1 MRDMKGIKPPT
12 WSAGE
17 PCHTYGKKEA
27 MAGDITNS
35 FKWIIAGG
43 RTMKRLNRRNKLS
56 LNFSEEKKR
65 TRWLRSGFAG
75 QNLALRPKLDSF
87 RIALDP
93 HNESCL

>member
-1 MRDMKGIKPPT
+1 MRDMKGIKPPA

-27 MAGDITNS
+27 VAGDITNG

-56 LNFSEEKKR
+56 LNFSEEKKNQVAAIR
-65 TRWLRSGFAG
+65 FC
-75 QNLALRPKLDSF
+75 RPK
-87 RIALDP
+87 
-93 HNESCL
+93 SCLKAKIRLLPNCS